1 MERKLQNRTYKL
13 TARIRNERR
22 NKSNNN
28 LSRSGRR
35 KRQSNSINHTA
46 GRATRPPHQKKGGKE
61 MVQIKVKKT
70 GEIVEAANME
80 EAQELIRAFVMFT
93 NMRINNGIISGK
105 RDSKRNYEIIGE

>member
-1 MERKLQNRTYKL
+1 
-13 TARIRNERR
+13 
-22 NKSNNN
+22 
-28 LSRSGRR
+28 
-35 KRQSNSINHTA
+35 
-46 GRATRPPHQKKGGKE
+46 

-93 NMRINNGIISGK
+93 NTRINNGIISGK